1 MCEEIN
7 QFFDLNHIEYA
18 ENVSLA
24 KKTWIH
30 RGPTVPLYITPSTVD
45 ELKNVVVF
53 LCEKK
58 KDFKVIG
65 HTSNLYFKDTYCT
78 NAIIST
84 RKMTSYVEKEGQL
97 ICDAGVN
104 VSQLAK
110 QCVERGIMGFEG
122 LVGLPGTVAAAVV
135 NNSSC
140 FKCSI
145 FDLLIDVDALLIES
159 DGTCSFRT
167 IKRDELGFIHRSSAI
182 KRGELNAI
190 VLKVRLKVNKTSNI
204 EELKQKS
211 QNNIDLRKKTQEG
224 KAYNLGSIFSG
235 YRSIPIKMTDL
246 GLKKAPQVFIFK
258 LREHFK
264 RNDAKYKLKRNAYLL
279 TLFGYK
285 DIIPYVSKKNINCF
299 MWLDEGADRAFGR
312 YYEFMHR
319 YADCNPLE
327 IEVLE

>member
-1 MCEEIN
+1 MDEILK
-7 QFFDLNHIEYA
+7 QFLDSKHIEYT

-24 KKTWIH
+24 NKTWIH
-30 RGPTVPLYITPSTVD
+30 RGPVVPYYISPSNID
-45 ELKNVVVF
+45 ELESVVEF
-53 LCEKK
+53 LCNNK

-65 HTSNLYFKDTYCT
+65 HTSNLYFKDTYRT
-78 NAIIST
+78 DAIIST
-84 RKMTSYVEKEGQL
+84 RKMTSFIEKDGKL

-104 VSQLAK
+104 ISQLSK
-110 QCVERGIMGFEG
+110 HCVESGIIGFEG

-145 FDLLIDVDALLIES
+145 FDLLIDVDVLLIEN

-167 IKRDELGFIHRSSAI
+167 IKRHELGFAHRSSAI

-190 VLKVRLKVNKTSNI
+190 VLKVRLAVNKTTNI
-204 EELKQKS
+204 DELKQKA

-224 KAYNLGSIFSG
+224 KAYNLGSVFSG
-235 YRSIPIKMTDL
+235 YHIHRIEIAAF
-246 GLKKAPQVFIFK
+246 GLKRAPQVFLFK
-258 LREHFK
+258 LREHLL

-299 MWLDEGADRAFGR
+299 MWLDKSADRAFGR

>member
-1 MCEEIN
+1 MDKIIS
-7 QFFDLNHIEYA
+7 QFLDSIHIDYA

-30 RGPTVPLYITPSTVD
+30 RGPIVPYYIQPSNVD
-45 ELKNVVVF
+45 ELRLVVGF
-53 LCEKK
+53 LCNNK

-65 HTSNLYFKDTYCT
+65 HTSNLYFKDTFHT
-78 NAIIST
+78 DAIITT
-84 RKMTSYVEKEGQL
+84 RKMTVFSEKEGKL

-104 VSQLAK
+104 VSQLSK
-110 QCVERGIMGFEG
+110 YCVERGIMGFEG

-145 FDLLIDVDALLIES
+145 YELLTDVDVILYES
-159 DGTCSFRT
+159 NGTCSFRT
-167 IKRDELGFIHRSSAI
+167 IKRDELGFTYRSSAI

-190 VLKVRLKVNKTSNI
+190 VLKVCLKVNKTNNI
-204 EELKQKS
+204 EELKQKA
-211 QNNIDLRKKTQEG
+211 QYNIDLRKKTQEG
-224 KAYNLGSIFSG
+224 KAKNLGSVFSG
-235 YRSIPIKMTDL
+235 YRSHKIKITSFGICGIPKSF
-246 GLKKAPQVFIFK
+246 VFK
-258 LREHFK
+258 LREHFRRTDK
-264 RNDAKYKLKRNAYLL
+264 DYKLRRNAYLL

-299 MWLDEGADRAFGR
+299 MWLDKDADRAFGR